1 MVRCSKKVLIVPTL
15 GMAVCV
21 CVCGGGLYLCVF
33 RMVCWNFDI
42 DIIWPRPNFEDVLAQ
57 IKSLPILNEDK
68 TR

>member
-1 MVRCSKKVLIVPTL
+1 MHYSKKVLIVPTL
-15 GMAVCV
+15 LEVWLFVCLW
-21 CVCGGGLYLCVF
+21 GGVLYLCVF

-57 IKSLPILNEDK
+57 IKQLPILNEDK